1 MTARDWRV
9 VVFVLVA
16 ACAAVLAFALAEHTV
31 YARRACTVRLASDG
45 SWQPVNFDGALPP
58 SGCRLVVTQVQEA
71 K

>member
-9 VVFVLVA
+9 AVFVFALACTLVF
-16 ACAAVLAFALAEHTV
+16 AFALAVHAV
-31 YARRACTVRLASDG
+31 DARHRCAVRLASDG